1 MAHPS
6 IPPPNPDPQS
16 HLAAKHSTSPRP
28 ALGAASS
35 VGPTGTSRPR
45 DGPPPVPGSSAE
57 GETKQLIARATEQL
71 RQERATFEQARR
83 NEARWFSLRLIM
95 GYASILLLAA
105 IMVVASYVLF
115 NAADFPASVVMA
127 AGAALFVDVLGL
139 LIAVWKIALNP
150 HFYARLEPV
159 TRVQTSDHLEPPDR
173 ESHEKK

>member
-1 MAHPS
+1 
-6 IPPPNPDPQS
+6 
-16 HLAAKHSTSPRP
+16 
-28 ALGAASS
+28 
-35 VGPTGTSRPR
+35 
-45 DGPPPVPGSSAE
+45 
-57 GETKQLIARATEQL
+57 
-71 RQERATFEQARR
+71 
-83 NEARWFSLRLIM
+83 M

-115 NAADFPASVVMA
+115 NAADFPASVVTA

-159 TRVQTSDHLEPPDR
+159 TRVQTSDHLAPDR